1 MNAPTALDSFV
12 DKWRARWPE
21 WSVAEVF
28 VPEPQRARAVA
39 WFALLQ
45 EFDDILNI
53 AGDPLPADAKLGWW
67 AIELRDWSAHR
78 SRHPLGRLLEP
89 VDAPWARLAEA
100 LPALTA
106 ARTRAADG
114 PASLAGLDAYA
125 SAVATVEAAVLGG
138 TPPLAAALAAQV
150 LATRLAEAGLGALP
164 QERLPSSGE
173 NAAAA
178 ERAQQ
183 AWALELLAAW
193 PARAGGAVPRR
204 LWSALARQRLQH
216 YAAGRLDQMGRQP
229 LRTLWRCWRAARG

>member
-1 MNAPTALDSFV
+1 MSAPTALDSFV

-28 VPEPQRARAVA
+28 VPEPQRARALA

-67 AIELRDWSAHR
+67 AIELRDWAAHR

-106 ARTRAADG
+106 ARVRAADG
-114 PASLAGLDAYA
+114 PAALAGLAAYA
-125 SAVATVEAAVLGG
+125 EAVAAVEAAVLGG
-138 TPPLAAALAAQV
+138 TPPLAVAVATQV
-150 LATRLAEAGLGALP
+150 LATRLVETGTGALP
-164 QERLPSSGE
+164 QALLPAPGEGAAGDERV
-173 NAAAA
+173 
-178 ERAQQ
+178 Q
-183 AWALELLAAW
+183 AWARELLAAW

-204 LWSALARQRLQH
+204 LWAALARQRLQH
-216 YAAGRLDQMGRQP
+216 HAAGRLDQAARRP